1 MLGEFHW
8 MITKLAE
15 NKTDSTYGNY
25 IGRKNFIEFRTRE
38 ELYDLSK
45 DPGCR
50 TNLSNH
56 DNHQTTLKDFRNRMK
71 QVLQKTNDHE
81 LNNYL
86 TFLKKK

>member
-1 MLGEFHW
+1 LLG
-8 MITKLAE
+8 LANTLTI
-15 NKTDSTYGNY
+15 NKIQRRISDLLT
-25 IGRKNFIEFRTRE
+25 KNFIEFRTRE

-56 DNHQTTLKDFRNRMK
+56 DDHQTTLKDFRNRMK

-81 LNNYL
+81 LDNYL
-86 TFLKKK
+86 TFLNKK

>member
-1 MLGEFHW
+1 LLG
-8 MITKLAE
+8 LANTLTI
-15 NKTDSTYGNY
+15 NKIQRRISDLLT
-25 IGRKNFIEFRTRE
+25 KNFIEFRTRE

-81 LNNYL
+81 LDNYL
-86 TFLKKK
+86 TFLNKK

>member
-1 MLGEFHW
+1 LLG
-8 MITKLAE
+8 LANTLTI
-15 NKTDSTYGNY
+15 NK
-25 IGRKNFIEFRTRE
+25 IQGRISDLLTKNFIEFRTRE

-71 QVLQKTNDHE
+71 EVLQKTNDHE
-81 LNNYL
+81 LDNYL
-86 TFLKKK
+86 TFLNKK

>member
-1 MLGEFHW
+1 LLG
-8 MITKLAE
+8 LANTLTI
-15 NKTDSTYGNY
+15 NKIQRRISDLLT
-25 IGRKNFIEFRTRE
+25 KNFIEFRTRE

-71 QVLQKTNDHE
+71 EVLQKTNDHE
-81 LNNYL
+81 LDNYL
-86 TFLKKK
+86 TFLNKK